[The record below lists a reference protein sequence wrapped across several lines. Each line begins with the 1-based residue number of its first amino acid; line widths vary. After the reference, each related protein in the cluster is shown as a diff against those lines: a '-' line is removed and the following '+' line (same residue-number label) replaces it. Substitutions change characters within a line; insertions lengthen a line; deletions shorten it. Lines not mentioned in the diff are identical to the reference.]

1 MSGARSEYWGA
12 KDLTGTLANSRSA
25 RRLGKRIFC
34 DNKAEE
40 IPALYLYNIYYDN
53 ECGVTE

>member
-25 RRLGKRIFC
+25 RWLGKRIFC

-40 IPALYLYNIYYDN
+40 IPAL
-53 ECGVTE
+53 

>member
-40 IPALYLYNIYYDN
+40 IPAL
-53 ECGVTE
+53 